1 MQYNDQSKFNSFP
14 RIILLILLVSILNAC
29 GAISAVHQSNAL
41 KLKDATQT
49 GTTISGYIIE
59 SDGATPVFGAT
70 VAVLTNELSGQSAI
84 ASKDMCTSPSMPHV
98 NYTCSN
104 EDGSFTLDLAKIR
117 EFPVTISI
125 EKLDEIQEITLALND
140 FNSDIGM
147 IALAPEVIDAKD
159 KVAVV
164 MDFYNPLDDIQGFL
178 NANPS
183 QTHEVKLQLMSE
195 YQSLF
200 KIDSSDTDIT
210 YPTFFSLFN
219 DEDSDGKPDIYNYD
233 VVYINSR
240 QQSDIALLDQSLRK
254 ELLNFMNN
262 GGSLFITEWTVEL
275 EQEEPSLDQYI

>member
-1 MQYNDQSKFNSFP
+1 MQYSNQSKFSSFP
-14 RIILLILLVSILNAC
+14 RIILLILLVVMLSAC
-29 GAISAVHQSNAL
+29 GAISSVHQSTGL
-41 KLKDATQT
+41 KIKDASQT
-49 GTTISGYIIE
+49 GTIISGYIIE

-70 VAVLTNELSGQSAI
+70 VAVLANNLSTKTTP
-84 ASKDMCTSPSMPHV
+84 SKETCTSPSKPHV
-98 NYTCSN
+98 NYACSN
-104 EDGSFTLDLAKIR
+104 EDGSFTLDLAQVR

-125 EKLDEIQEITLALND
+125 EKLDDIQEITLSLND

-147 IALAPEVIDAKD
+147 IALAPEAIELKE

-164 MDFYNPLDDIQGFL
+164 MDFYNPLDDIQSFL

-183 QTHEVKLQLMSE
+183 QTHEVKLQLLNE

-200 KIDSSDTDIT
+200 KIDSDGTDIT

-219 DEDSDGKPDIYNYD
+219 DMDNDGKPDIYNYD

-254 ELLNFMNN
+254 ELLNFMSN
-262 GGSLFITEWTVEL
+262 GGNLFITEWTVEL